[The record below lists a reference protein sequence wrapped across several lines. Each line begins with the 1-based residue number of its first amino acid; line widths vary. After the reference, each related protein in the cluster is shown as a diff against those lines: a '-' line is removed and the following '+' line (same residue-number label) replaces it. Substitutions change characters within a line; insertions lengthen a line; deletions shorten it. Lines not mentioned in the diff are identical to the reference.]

1 MRLALVVLGSN
12 GSGSPVE
19 DALGVLVDVKG
30 RLAIVRLR
38 LLWVSTV
45 AVLGVLV
52 AGAYVGRSGH
62 GGGDE
67 ESGGSEELHFDG
79 CEGVLSSL
87 KLRVKMWKRKECW
100 SVNVKIVVLMMRR
113 EVEFEGNFDGYL

>member
-1 MRLALVVLGSN
+1 MLNDGDTHGNTGLLVRLALVVLGSN

-19 DALGVLVDVKG
+19 DALGVLVDVEG
-30 RLAIVRLR
+30 RLAIVGLRR

-79 CEGVLSSL
+79 CEGV
-87 KLRVKMWKRKECW
+87 
-100 SVNVKIVVLMMRR
+100 
-113 EVEFEGNFDGYL
+113 FE